1 MEKSLHPGAIRRPN
15 QISYESP
22 VIVEE
27 PVVEEPVVEEPV
39 VEEPVVEEPVVED
52 ELTVFNTE
60 EAVTD
65 GNPFPE
71 EEEPEEEEPVDYES
85 MTVPELRALLA
96 ERGLIVSGIK
106 AELIARLEEDDA
118 GLSEQSETLAEPE
131 ETPSEEAVS
140 SEEEVSE
147 YGGTE
152 EQ

>member
-27 PVVEEPVVEEPV
+27 PVVEEPVEEEV
-39 VEEPVVEEPVVED
+39 
-52 ELTVFNTE
+52 TVFNPE
-60 EAVTD
+60 EAATD

-71 EEEPEEEEPVDYES
+71 EEPVEEEPVDYDS
-85 MTVPELRALLA
+85 MTVAVLRGLLE
-96 ERGLIVSGIK
+96 ERGLATNGLK
-106 AELIARLEEDDA
+106 AELVARLEEDDTS
-118 GLSEQSETLAEPE
+118 LSEESETLDASE
-131 ETPSEEAVS
+131 EAPSEEAAS
-140 SEEEVSE
+140 SEEEVSQ

>member
-39 VEEPVVEEPVVED
+39 VEEPVVEEEV
-52 ELTVFNTE
+52 TVFNPE

-106 AELIARLEEDDA
+106 AELLARLEEDDA

>member
-1 MEKSLHPGAIRRPN
+1 MEKSLHPGGMRRPN

-39 VEEPVVEEPVVED
+39 VEEPVVEEEV
-52 ELTVFNTE
+52 TVFNPE

>member
-39 VEEPVVEEPVVED
+39 VED
-52 ELTVFNTE
+52 EVTVFNPE
-60 EAVTD
+60 EAVAD
-65 GNPFPE
+65 SNPFPE
-71 EEEPEEEEPVDYES
+71 EEEPEEEEPVDYNS
-85 MTVPELRALLA
+85 MTVAVLRGLLE
-96 ERGLIVSGIK
+96 ERGLATNGLK
-106 AELIARLEEDDA
+106 AELVARLEEDDA
-118 GLSEQSETLAEPE
+118 GLSEESETLAEPE

-140 SEEEVSE
+140 SEEEVSQ

>member
-1 MEKSLHPGAIRRPN
+1 M
-15 QISYESP
+15 
-22 VIVEE
+22 
-27 PVVEEPVVEEPV
+27 
-39 VEEPVVEEPVVED
+39 
-52 ELTVFNTE
+52 TVFNPE

>member
-39 VEEPVVEEPVVED
+39 VEEEV
-52 ELTVFNTE
+52 TVFNPE

>member
-27 PVVEEPVVEEPV
+27 PVVEEPVVEEEV
-39 VEEPVVEEPVVED
+39 
-52 ELTVFNTE
+52 TVFNPE

>member
-27 PVVEEPVVEEPV
+27 PVVEAPVVEEPV
-39 VEEPVVEEPVVED
+39 VEEPVVEEEV
-52 ELTVFNTE
+52 TVFNPE

>member
-39 VEEPVVEEPVVED
+39 VEEEV
-52 ELTVFNTE
+52 TVFNPE

-65 GNPFPE
+65 GNPFPEEEEPE

>member
-22 VIVEE
+22 VIVED
-27 PVVEEPVVEEPV
+27 PVVEEP
-39 VEEPVVEEPVVED
+39 
-52 ELTVFNTE
+52 E

>member
-39 VEEPVVEEPVVED
+39 VEEPVVEEEV
-52 ELTVFNTE
+52 TVFNPE

>member
-1 MEKSLHPGAIRRPN
+1 MEKRLHPGAIRRPN

-39 VEEPVVEEPVVED
+39 VEEEV
-52 ELTVFNTE
+52 TVFNPE
-60 EAVTD
+60 EAATD

-71 EEEPEEEEPVDYES
+71 EEETVDYNS
-85 MTVPELRALLA
+85 MTVAVLRDLLE
-96 ERGLIVSGIK
+96 ERGLATNGLK